1 MSANR
6 LPRLLV
12 TGGGGAATEALYRML
27 GRLYEIHFADADREA
42 RPPTVS
48 RQHWHHIP
56 MASAPDFLGALNRL
70 CEDLQT
76 DLLVPG
82 VDEELSAIAH
92 GRNAFPCGV
101 LLPPASFVDV
111 HLDKL
116 ASQAH
121 LKTLGVP
128 VPETESLPLRNRV
141 GFPCVVKPRTGRG
154 SRQVAVVRSEEE
166 LQAHV
171 VLCRRPPEDFIAQEL
186 LEGDEYTVT
195 VVADTSGHLR
205 AVVPVKV
212 AIKRGITLRASTTH
226 DDAVLTACVSIH
238 AAHPVSGCFNIQL
251 IRTAAGVVKPFEVN
265 PRVSTTTCLA
275 LAAGVDFVDL
285 YRSEAPVPPAAKPG
299 LAPFEEGLQLK
310 RSWANEFVHMA
321 PTPVRGAE

>member
-1 MSANR
+1 MNVPR
-6 LPRLLV
+6 RRLLF

-27 GRLYEIHFADADREA
+27 GHRYEVHFADADPEA
-42 RPPTVS
+42 KPPTVS
-48 RQHWHHIP
+48 QHHWHHIP
-56 MASAPDFLGALNRL
+56 MASAPGFRGALNRL
-70 CEDLQT
+70 CADLQI

-92 GRNAFPCGV
+92 TRDSFSCGV
-101 LLPPASFVDV
+101 LLPPAGFVDV

-121 LKTLGVP
+121 LKALGIP
-128 VPETESLPLRNRV
+128 VPETESLPLRKRI

-154 SRQVAVVRSEEE
+154 SRQVVIVRSEEE

-186 LEGDEYTVT
+186 LEGEEYTVT
-195 VVADTSGHLR
+195 VVADAAGRLR

-212 AIKRGITLRASTTH
+212 AIKRGITLRAATEH
-226 DDAVLTACVSIH
+226 DDAVLAACVSIH
-238 AAHPVSGCFNIQL
+238 AVQPVSGCFNIQL
-251 IRTAAGVVKPFEVN
+251 IRTTAGDVRLFEVN

-285 YRSEAPVPPAAKPG
+285 YLNQASVPASERPELV
-299 LAPFEEGLQLK
+299 PFEEGLQLK
-310 RSWANEFVHMA
+310 RSWTNEFVHL
-321 PTPVRGAE
+321 TSPVTGVE